1 MARNGSGTFSLPQAP
16 FVTNT
21 TISSTA
27 TNSNN
32 SDIAAALTQSISKD
46 GQTAYTGNQPMG
58 GNKLTGLGVGTA
70 TTDSAAMSQLY
81 GVPVYGG
88 VGGGTVD
95 VITITPSPGVTA
107 YAIGQRFSFKALG
120 ANTGAT
126 TLNVNSVGAGAVT
139 WADGTA
145 LVAGDIPSGAMIE
158 VEVQA
163 ATPVFHIV
171 SATKR
176 TAGTPINQSSTGP
189 TTQNLTSGTGA
200 TYTTPAGVK
209 WIKIRA
215 IGGGGGGGGTG
226 STLSPTGATGGTTT
240 FNSVNAVGGSGG
252 TGVGAALGTVGGA
265 GGTGGTGTAT
275 RRSPGSAGQANSPN
289 ASTATG
295 GPGGASLFGGL
306 GTNTGGGSASV
317 GGSAAANS
325 GSGGNGATGTAGA
338 TNGGAGGGAGEY
350 YELIIVNPSAT
361 YTYTIGGGGAGGIG
375 TGSNIATGGAGGS
388 GFITVEEH
396 YNL

>member
-1 MARNGSGTFSLPQAP
+1 MARDGSGTHSLPQAA
-16 FVTNT
+16 FVSGT
-21 TISSTA
+21 TIESA
-27 TNSNN
+27 KVNSNF
-32 SDIAAALTQSISKD
+32 SDISAALTASIAKD
-46 GQTAYTGNQPMG
+46 GQTVPTANLPMG
-58 GNKLTGLGVGTA
+58 GFKHTGVADGSARTDYAALGQVAKGSFLYAIDTG
-70 TTDSAAMSQLY
+70 SA
-81 GVPVYGG
+81 
-88 VGGGTVD
+88 
-95 VITITPSPGVTA
+95 TA
-107 YAIGQRFSFKALG
+107 YAIAPSPGISAYVVGYSARFKAVNANSGTTPTLAVNGLAAGTITWPNG
-120 ANTGAT
+120 A
-126 TLNVNSVGAGAVT
+126 
-139 WADGTA
+139 A
-145 LVAGDIPSGAMIE
+145 LAAGDIPANAF
-158 VEVQA
+158 VECICTST
-163 ATPVFHIV
+163 TPTWHLQTV
-171 SATKR
+171 SVPA
-176 TAGTPINQSSTGP
+176 INQSATGP
-189 TTQNLTSGTGA
+189 TTQNLTSGTSA

-215 IGGGGGGGGTG
+215 VGGGGGGGGTG
-226 STLSPTGATGGTTT
+226 SSTSPTGATGGTTT
-240 FNSVNAVGGSGG
+240 FNSVNAIGGSGG

-275 RRSPGSAGQANSPN
+275 RRSPGSAGSANSPN

-361 YTYTIGGGGAGGIG
+361 YTYTVGGGGAGGIG
-375 TGSNIATGGAGGS
+375 TGSNTATGGAGGS